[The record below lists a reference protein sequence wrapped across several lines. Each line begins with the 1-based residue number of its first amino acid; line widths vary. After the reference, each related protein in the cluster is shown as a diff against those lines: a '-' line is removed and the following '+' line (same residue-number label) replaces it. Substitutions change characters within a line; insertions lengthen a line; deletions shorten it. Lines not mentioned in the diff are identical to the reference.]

1 MSTILITGASGFI
14 GNHLVVALAA
24 AGHRIVCATRRGES
38 KESESKD
45 IRDIKDLKEPQLTY
59 IAADFT
65 RDFDVEVWKK
75 RLAGIDVVINA
86 VGILREHGRQTFQA
100 LHDRAPRALFAACE
114 AVNVKV
120 VQISALGADENA
132 RSQYH
137 LSKKAADDALLASP
151 NKRNKSVVVQPSL
164 VYGPGGTS
172 AQLFNL
178 LASLPVIPLP
188 GSGDQ
193 RIQPIHIDDLTQAVV
208 VLVETDRYLGQ
219 RVPLVGPEPITFRNY
234 LGELRHM
241 MGLGPATFLSVPA
254 GFVEFS
260 ARIGQRLG
268 KGLLDLE
275 TWQMLQ
281 RGNTADPAITRAL
294 LGRNPRPAREFA
306 SRWEVETLRLSSL
319 LGWLQIVLRVSLAAV
334 WLVAGAVSMGIYPV
348 EESYV
353 LLARVGITGSL
364 APIALY
370 GAAAMD
376 IAFGLG
382 TLFLRNRRLLW
393 IAQVTLIVIYMVAIT
408 LFLPEFW
415 LHPFGPLIK
424 NLPILAVILLLYEL
438 EKR

>member
-14 GNHLVVALAA
+14 GSHLVVALAA
-24 AGHRIVCATRRGES
+24 AGHRIVCATRRGQPG
-38 KESESKD
+38 D
-45 IRDIKDLKEPQLTY
+45 IRDPKESRLTY

-65 RDFDVEVWKK
+65 CDFDMEAWKK

-86 VGILREHGRQTFQA
+86 VGILREHGSQTFLA
-100 LHDRAPRALFAACE
+100 LHDLAPRALFAACQ
-114 AVNVKV
+114 AASIKV

-132 RSQYH
+132 RSRYH
-137 LSKKAADDALLASP
+137 LSKKAADDALLAP
-151 NKRNKSVVVQPSL
+151 RNKRNKSVVIQPSL
-164 VYGPGGTS
+164 VYGPGGAS

-178 LASLPVIPLP
+178 IASLPLIPLP

-208 VLVETDRYLGQ
+208 MLVENDRYLGQ
-219 RVPLVGPEPITFRNY
+219 RVPLVGPEPVTFRDY
-234 LGELRHM
+234 LGELRHL
-241 MGLGPATFLSVPA
+241 MGLGPARFLPVPA

-260 ARIGQRLG
+260 ARCLGQLSQRLG

-281 RGNTADPAITRAL
+281 RGNIADPAMTRAL
-294 LGRNPRPAREFA
+294 LGRNSRPVREFA
-306 SRWEVETLRLSSL
+306 SRWEVKALRLSAL

-334 WLVAGAVSMGIYPV
+334 WFVAGAVSMGIYPV
-348 EESYV
+348 EGSYA

-364 APIALY
+364 APVALY

-376 IAFGLG
+376 IAFGFG
-382 TLFLRNRRLLW
+382 TLFLRNRQLLW
-393 IAQVTLIVIYMVAIT
+393 IAQVALIGVYTVAIT
-408 LFLPEFW
+408 LFLPDFW

>member
-14 GNHLVVALAA
+14 GSHLVVALAA
-24 AGHRIVCATRRGES
+24 AGHRIVCATRRGRPE
-38 KESESKD
+38 D
-45 IRDIKDLKEPQLTY
+45 IRDIKDLKESQLTY

-65 RDFDVEVWKK
+65 RDFDMEVWKK
-75 RLAGIDVVINA
+75 RLVRIDVVINA

-120 VQISALGADENA
+120 VQISALGADDNA
-132 RSQYH
+132 RSRYH
-137 LSKKAADDALLASP
+137 LSKKAADDALLASQ

-164 VYGPGGTS
+164 VYGPGGAS

-178 LASLPVIPLP
+178 LASLPLIPLP

-208 VLVETDRYLGQ
+208 MLVETDRYLGQ
-219 RVPLVGPEPITFRNY
+219 RIPLVGPEPITFRRY
-234 LGELRHM
+234 LDELRHL
-241 MGLGPATFLSVPA
+241 MGLGPARFLPVPA

-281 RGNTADPAITRAL
+281 RGNIADPAMTRAL
-294 LGRNPRPAREFA
+294 LGRNPRPVREFA
-306 SRWEVETLRLSSL
+306 SKWEVKALRLSAL

-334 WLVAGAVSMGIYPV
+334 WFVAGAVSMGIYPV

-353 LLARVGITGSL
+353 LLARVGITGGL

-376 IAFGLG
+376 IAFGFG

-393 IAQVTLIVIYMVAIT
+393 IAQVTLIGVYMVAIT

-424 NLPILAVILLLYEL
+424 NLTILAVILLLYEL

>member
-1 MSTILITGASGFI
+1 MSNILITGATGFI
-14 GNHLVVALAA
+14 GNHLVMALAA
-24 AGHRIVCATRRGES
+24 AGHSIVCATRSGQ
-38 KESESKD
+38 SKD
-45 IRDIKDLKEPQLTY
+45 IRDLKDEAQITC

-65 RDFDVEVWKK
+65 RDFDMDIWRK
-75 RLAGIDVVINA
+75 RLVGIDVVINA
-86 VGILREHGRQTFQA
+86 VGILREHGSQTFQA
-100 LHDRAPRALFAACE
+100 LHDRAPRALFAACK
-114 AVNVKV
+114 AANVKV

-132 RSQYH
+132 RSRYH
-137 LSKKAADDALLASP
+137 LSKKAADEALLASP
-151 NKRNKSVVVQPSL
+151 NKSVVVQPSL

-178 LASLPVIPLP
+178 IASLPVIPLP
-188 GSGDQ
+188 GAGDQ
-193 RIQPIHIDDLTQAVV
+193 RIQPIHVDDLTQAVV
-208 VLVETDRYLGQ
+208 VLVETDQYLGQ
-219 RVPLVGPEPITFRNY
+219 RVPLVGPEPITFRRY
-234 LGELRHM
+234 LGELRHL
-241 MGLGPATFLSVPA
+241 MGLGPPTFLPVPV

-260 ARIGQRLG
+260 ARIGQRFG

-281 RGNTADPAITRAL
+281 RGNTADPATTRAL
-294 LGRNPRPAREFA
+294 LDRNPRSVREFA
-306 SRWEVETLRLSSL
+306 SKWEVKALRLSAL

-334 WLVAGAVSMGIYPV
+334 WFVAGAVSMGIYPV

-376 IAFGLG
+376 VAFGFG

-393 IAQVTLIVIYMVAIT
+393 IAQVILIGVYMVAIT

>member
-1 MSTILITGASGFI
+1 MSTILVTGASGFI
-14 GNHLVVALAA
+14 GSHLVVALAA
-24 AGHRIVCATRRGES
+24 AGHRIVCATRRGQLE
-38 KESESKD
+38 D
-45 IRDIKDLKEPQLTY
+45 IRDPKESQLTY

-65 RDFDVEVWKK
+65 RDFDMEIWKK

-86 VGILREHGRQTFQA
+86 VGILREHGSQTFQA
-100 LHDRAPRALFAACE
+100 LHDLAPRALFAACE
-114 AVNVKV
+114 AASVKV

-137 LSKKAADDALLASP
+137 LSKKAADDALLAP
-151 NKRNKSVVVQPSL
+151 RNKGNKSVVVQPSL

-178 LASLPVIPLP
+178 IASLPVIPLP

-208 VLVETDRYLGQ
+208 MLVETDRYLGQ
-219 RVPLVGPEPITFRNY
+219 RVPLVGPESITFRDY
-234 LGELRHM
+234 LGELRHL
-241 MGLGPATFLSVPA
+241 MGLGPARFLPVPA
-254 GFVEFS
+254 GLVEFS
-260 ARIGQRLG
+260 ARIGQQLG

-281 RGNTADPAITRAL
+281 RGSIANPARTCAL
-294 LGRNPRPAREFA
+294 LGRNPRPVREFA
-306 SRWEVETLRLSSL
+306 SQWEVKALRLSAL

-334 WLVAGAVSMGIYPV
+334 WFVAGAVSMGIYPV

-353 LLARVGITGSL
+353 LLARVGITGSF

-376 IAFGLG
+376 IAFGFG

-393 IAQVTLIVIYMVAIT
+393 IAQVTLIGVYMVAIT

-438 EKR
+438 EKQ

>member
-14 GNHLVVALAA
+14 GSHLVVALAA
-24 AGHRIVCATRRGES
+24 AGHRIVCATRRGQLE
-38 KESESKD
+38 D
-45 IRDIKDLKEPQLTY
+45 IRDIRNIRDPKESQLTY

-65 RDFDVEVWKK
+65 RDFDMEVWKK

-86 VGILREHGRQTFQA
+86 AGILREHGSQTFLA
-100 LHDRAPRALFAACE
+100 LHDLAPRALFAACQ
-114 AVNVKV
+114 AANVKV
-120 VQISALGADENA
+120 LQISALGADENA
-132 RSQYH
+132 RSRYH
-137 LSKKAADDALLASP
+137 LSKKAADDALLAP
-151 NKRNKSVVVQPSL
+151 QNKRNKSVVVQPSL

-178 LASLPVIPLP
+178 IASLPVIPLP
-188 GSGDQ
+188 GPGDQ
-193 RIQPIHIDDLTQAVV
+193 RIQPIHIDDLTRAVV
-208 VLVETDRYLGQ
+208 MLVETDRYLGQ
-219 RVPLVGPEPITFRNY
+219 RIPLVGPEPITFRDY
-234 LGELRHM
+234 LRELRHL
-241 MGLGPATFLSVPA
+241 MGLGPARFLPVPA

-281 RGNTADPAITRAL
+281 RGNIADPATTGAL
-294 LGRNPRPAREFA
+294 LGRNPRPVREFA
-306 SRWEVETLRLSSL
+306 SKWEVKALRLSAL

-334 WLVAGAVSMGIYPV
+334 WFVAGAVSMGIYPV

-353 LLARVGITGSL
+353 LLGRVGITGSL
-364 APIALY
+364 APIGLY

-376 IAFGLG
+376 IAFGFG

-393 IAQVTLIVIYMVAIT
+393 IAQVTLIGVYMVAIT

>member
-14 GNHLVVALAA
+14 GSHLVVALAA
-24 AGHRIVCATRRGES
+24 AGHRIVCATRRGQPE
-38 KESESKD
+38 D
-45 IRDIKDLKEPQLTY
+45 IRDPKEAQLTY

-65 RDFDVEVWKK
+65 RDFDMEVWKK

-86 VGILREHGRQTFQA
+86 VGILREHGSQTFQA
-100 LHDRAPRALFAACE
+100 LHDLAPRALFAACE
-114 AVNVKV
+114 AASVKV

-137 LSKKAADDALLASP
+137 LSKKAADDALLAP
-151 NKRNKSVVVQPSL
+151 RNKGNKSVVVQPSL

-178 LASLPVIPLP
+178 IASLPVIPLP

-193 RIQPIHIDDLTQAVV
+193 RIQPIHVDDLTQAVV
-208 VLVETDRYLGQ
+208 MLVETDRYLGQ
-219 RVPLVGPEPITFRNY
+219 RVPLVGPESITFRDY
-234 LGELRHM
+234 LGELRHL
-241 MGLGPATFLSVPA
+241 MGLGPARFLPVPA
-254 GFVEFS
+254 GLVEFS
-260 ARIGQRLG
+260 ARIGQQLG

-281 RGNTADPAITRAL
+281 RGNIANPAMTCAL
-294 LGRNPRPAREFA
+294 LGRNPRPVREFA
-306 SRWEVETLRLSSL
+306 SQWEVKALRLSAL

-334 WLVAGAVSMGIYPV
+334 WFVAGAVSMGIYPV

-376 IAFGLG
+376 IAFGFG
-382 TLFLRNRRLLW
+382 TLFLRHRRLLW
-393 IAQVTLIVIYMVAIT
+393 IAQVTLISVYMVAIT